1 MNAGW
6 SLRDDLLLAAHR
18 WYQVLGFCLAG
29 ALIGA
34 LVAYLAPTPYRASR
48 ELYVGLNV
56 EQAAQDRSAAQQA
69 GLVFLNAND
78 YKNWQMASL
87 NSVVFMDPIID
98 ETLARLQAI
107 NPYWT
112 VVGREELARMLH
124 VYWRNAGKWRLV
136 AESPLPDR
144 AIEAVLVWQDVLV
157 DHVHAAVAEANHA
170 LTIDAQMQGLAPT
183 LAEAQA
189 DWLTLT
195 RAQNALQTWLAG
207 QSAKPP
213 AAPLDP
219 TERAALEQILAELPA
234 ELAPG
239 RPPAPTLPR
248 RALLAWLEAAQ
259 TSLARA
265 ATDAQAHSH
274 ALETQYQALATQFSQ
289 ASQASLGLS
298 PELLVQKLSRTRVY
312 LDPVRPFGVMML
324 VGTLLGWAAWALWW
338 LYGAAQA
345 AGAARPAPGSE
356 AASR

>member
-1 MNAGW
+1 MNTGW
-6 SLRDDLLLAAHR
+6 SLRDDLLAAVHR
-18 WYQVLGFCLAG
+18 WYQILGFCLAG

-34 LVAYLAPTPYRASR
+34 LAAYLAPTPYRASR

-56 EQAAQDRSAAQQA
+56 EQASQDRSAAQQA

-157 DHVHAAVAEANHA
+157 EHVHAAVAEANRS

-189 DWLTLT
+189 NWLNLA
-195 RAQNALQTWLAG
+195 RAQNALPAWITG
-207 QSAKPP
+207 QNAKPA

-219 TERAALEQILAELPA
+219 TEWAALDQILAPLSAALVLDGRP
-234 ELAPG
+234 APG
-239 RPPAPTLPR
+239 ASR
-248 RALLAWLEAAQ
+248 REVLDWLAAVQ
-259 TSLARA
+259 TGLARA

-274 ALETQYQALATQFSQ
+274 ALETQYQSLATQFSQ

-312 LDPVRPFGVMML
+312 LEPVRPFGIMML
-324 VGTLLGWAAWALWW
+324 VGALLGWAAWALWW
-338 LYGAAQA
+338 LYGVAR
-345 AGAARPAPGSE
+345 AARPGAGG
-356 AASR
+356 A